1 MKPEERKYGFYLDDM
16 IISMER
22 IQEYIGELKFI
33 QFKQHYMV
41 VDAVIRNFEI
51 IGEAS
56 KHIPKFMADRYP
68 EIPWEKMYG
77 LRNIVTHEYFGI
89 DYEMIW
95 EIAKNDL
102 PENYVDLKRIIEIEK
117 STGTNSGS

>member
-1 MKPEERKYGFYLDDM
+1 MKSTERKYGFYLED
-16 IISMER
+16 ILISMER
-22 IQEYIGELKFI
+22 IQEYIGELEFI
-33 QFKQHYMV
+33 QFKQQYMI

-56 KHIPKFMADRYP
+56 KRIPKQITTKYP
-68 EIPWEKMYG
+68 DIPWKKMYG
-77 LRNIVTHEYFGI
+77 LRNIITHEYFGI

-102 PENYVDLKRIIEIEK
+102 PQNYIDLKRLIEIEK
-117 STGTNSGS
+117 KHWH

>member
-1 MKPEERKYGFYLDDM
+1 MNPKARKYGFYLEDICVSM
-16 IISMER
+16 GRII
-22 IQEYIGELKFI
+22 EYIGDLDIINF
-33 QFKQHYMV
+33 QQNYMI

-56 KHIPKFMADRYP
+56 KHIPKEIIERYP
-68 EIPWEKMYG
+68 DIPWNKMYS

-95 EIAKNDL
+95 EIAKNEL
-102 PENYVDLKRIIEIEK
+102 PKNLSEIRQIIELEK
-117 STGTNSGS
+117 STDANFH